1 MILFILILLMVII
14 ANTEIAKPN
23 TFNTEYSSI
32 NQTNVIKGIFVILV
46 LLGHGNSYLNVQGAL
61 DIPYKSFQ
69 SHLGQMVVSM
79 FLFYS
84 GFGMIKS
91 IMKKRF
97 GYIKIL
103 PVKRFLVVVLNFD
116 IAVILFEIMNIC

>member
-1 MILFILILLMVII
+1 MILFILMLLMVII
-14 ANTEIAKPN
+14 SKAEIAKPN
-23 TFNTEYSSI
+23 RFNTEYCSI
-32 NQTNVIKGIFVILV
+32 EQTNVIKGIFVMLV
-46 LLGHGNSYLNVQGAL
+46 LLGHGNSYLNVTGAL

-69 SHLGQMVVSM
+69 VHLGQMVVSM

-97 GYIKIL
+97 KYIKTL
-103 PVKRFLVVVLNFD
+103 PLKR
-116 IAVILFEIMNIC
+116 